1 MKIGKRASA
10 KKYESLREKQAKANA
25 LVLESRK
32 RLGATHKEV
41 QKITKMRR
49 LFFEKRG
56 VKSSGR
62 LSFKNLQAKDIDA
75 YKNFLDA
82 IINAHENNTYLNPVK
97 YNNMRAKLETAFN
110 KQYKDKG
117 INITPDQL
125 VDIVESDVV
134 AQLKELGI
142 AYKEVFESF
151 RDYPDMKTEDVLDAL
166 NKFMDAYGEG
176 STTGDDFLLYI
187 DDYLAIRNSEYGD
200 DIDYLLP
207 IYQSIPNE
215 SRDLETFTKLYNDYM
230 DGEYPEDA
238 NILGFDDYVDWYVE
252 RYL

>member
-32 RLGATHKEV
+32 RLGSKHKEI
-41 QKITKMRR
+41 QKITKMKK
-49 LFFEKRG
+49 LFYEKRG
-56 VKSSGR
+56 VKASGR
-62 LSFKNLQAKDIDA
+62 LSFKNLSTKDIDA
-75 YKNFLDA
+75 YKEFLDA
-82 IINAHENNTYLNPVK
+82 IISAHENNTYLNPVK

-110 KQYKDKG
+110 KQYKEKG
-117 INITPDQL
+117 INITSDQL

-151 RDYPDMKTEDVLDAL
+151 RDYPDTKTEDVLDAL
-166 NKFMDAYGEG
+166 NRFMDAYGEG